1 MPIFRK
7 VWAVYAVVLFL
18 LLMTLS
24 LPVIGFN
31 MLATPGSKA
40 LRRNINYLHHVFS
53 PFFFTLIGVFIRVEG
68 REKLTRGQ
76 SYVIV
81 GNHRSS
87 LDFIADAMAFPGVFR
102 FLAKEELLKIPV
114 FGWIVGKMCLIVD
127 RSSAMSRARS
137 VVALKQQLA
146 EGWSIFIFPEGS
158 RNQSSA
164 PLAPFYDGAFRI
176 AIQTK
181 APVAVLTLTNV
192 HRICWGYNLQPGIL
206 RLIWDT
212 PIPTA
217 GLSAKDIPVLKQQVE
232 EIMSQHF

>member
-31 MLATPGSKA
+31 MLATPGPKA
-40 LRRNINYLHHVFS
+40 LRRNIKYLHHVFS
-53 PFFFTLIGVFIRVEG
+53 PFFFALIGVFIRVEG
-68 REKLTRGQ
+68 RKKLATGQ

-158 RNQSSA
+158 RNQSDA

-181 APVAVLTLTNV
+181 APLAVLTITNV
-192 HRICWGYNLQPGIL
+192 HKLSWGYNLQPGIL
-206 RLIWDT
+206 RLVWDD
-212 PIPTA
+212 PIPTTNLTA
-217 GLSAKDIPVLKQQVE
+217 ADIPKLKQQVE
-232 EIMSQHF
+232 ETMLKYF

>member
-7 VWAVYAVVLFL
+7 VWAVYAVLLFL

-31 MLATPGSKA
+31 MLATPGPKA
-40 LRRNINYLHHVFS
+40 LRRNIGYLHHVFS
-53 PFFFTLIGVFIRVEG
+53 PFFFTLIGVFIQVKG
-68 REKLTRGQ
+68 REKLRKGQ

-127 RSSAMSRARS
+127 RRSAMSRARS

-158 RNQSSA
+158 RNQTGEA
-164 PLAPFYDGAFRI
+164 LAPFYDGAFRI

-192 HRICWGYNLQPGIL
+192 HRLCWGYNLQPGIL
-206 RLIWDT
+206 RLVWDE

-217 GLSAKDIPVLKQQVE
+217 NLSANDIPVLKQRVQQS
-232 EIMSQHF
+232 MLQHF

>member
-24 LPVIGFN
+24 LPVIGVN
-31 MLATPGSKA
+31 MLATPGPKA

-53 PFFFTLIGVFIRVEG
+53 PFFFALIGVVIRVEG
-68 REKLTRGQ
+68 REKLVKGQ

-127 RSSAMSRARS
+127 RHSAMSRARS

-146 EGWSIFIFPEGS
+146 AGWSIFIFPEGS
-158 RNQSSA
+158 RNQGDT

-192 HRICWGYNLQPGIL
+192 HQLCWGYNLQPGTL
-206 RLIWDT
+206 HLVWDD

-217 GLSAKDIPVLKQQVE
+217 TLSANDIPHLKQQVE
-232 EIMSQHF
+232 QTMLQHF